1 MATKKLRYVRATVSP
16 EINFDD
22 DPGVT
27 QQQFINDCD
36 INQIVNK
43 FLRGDDISHYQ
54 RAVIY
59 GDQENVVPENF
70 DYALASD
77 IINQANWQFAQLPAQ
92 DRDYFQN
99 DPQNFIDYMENPNQF
114 DDSIRRGYRIKR
126 EPPQNNPTPVPPAA
140 GATPPPDKK

>member
-16 EINFDD
+16 EINFAD

-27 QQQFINDCD
+27 QQQFVNDCD

-59 GDQENVVPENF
+59 GDQENLVPENF
-70 DYALASD
+70 DYELASD

-99 DPQNFIDYMENPNQF
+99 DHKNFIDYMENADQYE
-114 DDSIRRGYRIKR
+114 DSIRRGYRIKR
-126 EPPQNNPTPVPPAA
+126 PAPPQAPTAPPAA
-140 GATPPPDKK
+140 EPSGKNK